1 MIGPKRLL
9 EGDGTELERILLA
22 SGRAARPSSLAKWRT
37 LVLFVLM
44 GIGAM
49 SRARAAAVL
58 GAKARAWMVAQWLA
72 LGVGTAAVGWVAVQA
87 RVHSPRPPVSEIA
100 STPGMPA
107 ASRSRVDPPWLEP
120 SPSSLAVAES
130 ETPSPD
136 TPVAPSNPEREPQV
150 SVRPKRGAA
159 VVSAP
164 GVVERSTVGRSIA
177 SEIQELDRAR
187 EALASGEPR
196 RAIERLDRYDRL
208 FPKGAL
214 QQEGLRL
221 RIEAVAANGERAA
234 ARSLARRFEALYPDS
249 TQSERL
255 KSLVKDP

>member
-9 EGDGTELERILLA
+9 EGDGTELERTLLA
-22 SGRAARPSSLAKWRT
+22 SGRAARPSSPGKWRT

-44 GIGAM
+44 GVGAM
-49 SRARAAAVL
+49 SKARAAAVL
-58 GAKARAWMVAQWLA
+58 GAKARAWAIAQWLA
-72 LGVGTAAVGWVAVQA
+72 LGVGTAAVGWAAVQT
-87 RVHSPRPPVSEIA
+87 RVHVSAHPLVSEVA
-100 STPGMPA
+100 SIPGTPA
-107 ASRSRVDPPWLEP
+107 ASKSRALPPRLET

-130 ETPSPD
+130 DSPSSD
-136 TPVAPSNPEREPQV
+136 APVASTSPEREPLV
-150 SVRPKRGAA
+150 SLRPKRGAA
-159 VVSAP
+159 VVPAP
-164 GVVERSTVGRSIA
+164 GGERSAGLPSIA
-177 SEIQELDRAR
+177 AEIQELDRAR
-187 EALASGEPR
+187 EALAAGEPR

-234 ARSLARRFEALYPDS
+234 ARSLAQRFETLYPGS